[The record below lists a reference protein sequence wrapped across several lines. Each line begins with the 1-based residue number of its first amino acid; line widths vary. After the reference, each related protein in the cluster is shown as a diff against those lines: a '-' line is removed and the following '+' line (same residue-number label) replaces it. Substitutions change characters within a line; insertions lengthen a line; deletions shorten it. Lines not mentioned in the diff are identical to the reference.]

1 MMLTTSLNLM
11 AQTVGSIDTR
21 VNAPS
26 NASSN
31 APSNAPSNAADN
43 GPDKASGNP
52 ADGAPAK
59 TRPRIGLV
67 LSGGGARGYAHI
79 GVLQYLEKM
88 HIPVDYITG
97 TSIGALIGGLYA
109 SGISADVLQH
119 GLDTINLNDLVFDRN
134 DRAKLPQSQ
143 REDDFQYPISVN
155 AGFDHKKLKLAPGLI
170 QGNNLL
176 ALLQNLTQQL
186 PSDISFDQL
195 PIPFHAIATDLGR
208 GNEVILRQGS
218 LPEAMRA
225 SMAVPGLFAPFK
237 IKGQTLVDGGLVSN
251 LPVRQARDMGADIII
266 AVNIA
271 TPLQDPASFQSPS
284 AVAQQMLTILIQQN
298 VKAQEAL
305 LGKQDILIEP
315 NLPDLAL
322 TDTNQA
328 DNTIKAGLD
337 AAQRLS
343 QKLAPLSL
351 PEDQWKAYLAQRQ
364 AAVQPIKEVKIDKI
378 EIHTAGNIPPEYVRS
393 RVDIKEGD
401 TYDSAQLNQQLSQ
414 LSTHGDFSTL
424 RQEIFEENGKTVL
437 RIDAEDK
444 SWGPQYLLFGA
455 GFSSYL
461 NGKGGYNIQLG
472 HRYPWMNSSGLEWR
486 NDLTV
491 CDTYADLHTELRQP
505 LFGYGGIYIA
515 PYFDVNRRY
524 VDVYAN
530 NSLHG
535 TPSTQYR
542 IDKSTAGVDLG
553 VPISRLGEVR
563 LGVNYQ
569 DTTYSAAYNL
579 KLDDGTMLYDS
590 YKTDQPVAH
599 LQVTVDQLDDPLFPH
614 KGYYLYGEV
623 ERGFGVADYRY
634 STSQFKSLWA
644 SSSGSNTI
652 NLAFE
657 ADADLSSNDNGFGY
671 SLGGFQRLSA
681 YSTDK
686 FTGNYL
692 LYGRVTYL
700 HDLEDENLFG
710 LRKPVIGSSFEIGNV
725 WLTRKS
731 FGNGP
736 YRKSLSLFLGGNSP
750 IGPLYFGGAIGQ
762 RGNWNL
768 YVQLGRVF

>member
-1 MMLTTSLNLM
+1 MPAKLSLFRYRSLQHWILTPALLLALTTPCKLI
-11 AQTVGSIDTR
+11 AQTVTADS
-21 VNAPS
+21 AP
-26 NASSN
+26 
-31 APSNAPSNAADN
+31 DN
-43 GPDKASGNP
+43 
-52 ADGAPAK
+52 APAK
-59 TRPRIGLV
+59 SRPRIGLV

-109 SGISADVLQH
+109 SGIAPDVLQH
-119 GLDTINLNDLVFDRN
+119 GMDTINLNDLVFDRN
-134 DRAKLPQSQ
+134 DRTKLPQFQ
-143 REDDFQYPISVN
+143 REDDYQYPISIN
-155 AGFDHKKLKLAPGLI
+155 AGFGDKKLKLAPGLI

-186 PSDISFDQL
+186 PSDISFDKL
-195 PIPFHAIATDLGR
+195 PIPFHAIATDLGQ
-208 GNEVILRQGS
+208 GSEVILRDGS

-225 SMAVPGLFAPFK
+225 SMAVPGLFAPFQ
-237 IKGQTLVDGGLVSN
+237 IKGRTLVDGGLVSN
-251 LPVRQARDMGADIII
+251 LPIRQARDMGADIII

-271 TPLQDPASFQSPS
+271 TPLQDPTKFQSPS

-305 LGKQDILIEP
+305 LGKQDVLIEP
-315 NLPDLAL
+315 DLPDLAL

-343 QKLAPLSL
+343 QRLAPLSL

-364 AAVQPIKEVKIDKI
+364 AAIKPIQEVRIDAI
-378 EIHTAGNIPPEYVRS
+378 DIHTSGNIPPEYVRS
-393 RVDIKEGD
+393 RMNVKEGD
-401 TYDSAQLNQQLSQ
+401 VYDSSELNQQLSQ

-424 RQEIFEENGKTVL
+424 RQEIITENGKTVL

-461 NGKGGYNIQLG
+461 NGKGSYNIQLG

-486 NDLTV
+486 NDLTIG
-491 CDTYADLHTELRQP
+491 DTYDDLHTELRQP
-505 LFGYGGIYIA
+505 IFGYGGMYIA
-515 PYFDVNRRY
+515 PYVDVNRRY
-524 VDVYAN
+524 VDVYTS
-530 NSLHG
+530 NSLHD
-535 TPSTQYR
+535 TPATQYR
-542 IDKSTAGVDLG
+542 IDKTTTGVDLG
-553 VPISRLGEVR
+553 IPIARLGEIR
-563 LGVNYQ
+563 TGLNYQ
-569 DTTYSAAYNL
+569 NTNYSAVYNFNR
-579 KLDDGTMLYDS
+579 GRNQMLYSS
-590 YKTDQPVAH
+590 YRTDQPVAH
-599 LQVTVDQLDDPLFPH
+599 LQATVDQLDDPVFAH
-614 KGYYLYGEV
+614 KGYYLYGEL
-623 ERGFGVADYRY
+623 ERGFGVSDYRY
-634 STSQFKSLWA
+634 STSQFKGLWA
-644 SSSGSNTI
+644 SSSGRNTI

-657 ADADLSSNDNGFGY
+657 VDADLSSNNKGFGY

-700 HDLEDENLFG
+700 HDLENDNLFG
-710 LRKPVIGSSFEIGNV
+710 LRKPVVGSSFELGNV
-725 WLTRKS
+725 WLTRKT

-736 YRKSLSLFLGGNSP
+736 YRKSLSLFVGGNSP
-750 IGPLYFGGAIGQ
+750 IGTLYFGGALGV

>member
-1 MMLTTSLNLM
+1 M
-11 AQTVGSIDTR
+11 AQTVTAD
-21 VNAPS
+21 

-31 APSNAPSNAADN
+31 VTDN
-43 GPDKASGNP
+43 
-52 ADGAPAK
+52 APAK

-79 GVLQYLEKM
+79 GVLQYLERM

-109 SGISADVLQH
+109 SGISADALQH
-119 GLDTINLNDLVFDRN
+119 GLETINLNDLVFDRN
-134 DRAKLPQSQ
+134 DRTKLPQSQ
-143 REDDFQYPISVN
+143 REDDFQYPISIN
-155 AGFDHKKLKLAPGLI
+155 AGFGNNKLKLAPGLV

-176 ALLQNLTQQL
+176 ALLQNLTRQL
-186 PSDISFDQL
+186 PSDISFDEL
-195 PIPFHAIATDLGR
+195 PIPFHAIATDLR
-208 GNEVILRQGS
+208 QGNEVVLRQGS

-225 SMAVPGLFAPFK
+225 SMAIPGLFAPFN
-237 IKGQTLVDGGLVSN
+237 IKGQILVDGGLVSN

-271 TPLQDPASFQSPS
+271 TPLQDPASLQSPS
-284 AVAQQMLTILIQQN
+284 AVAQQMLTILLQQN

-315 NLPDLAL
+315 TLPDLAL
-322 TDTNQA
+322 TDTTQT
-328 DNTIKAGLD
+328 DSTIKAGLD

-351 PEDQWKAYLAQRQ
+351 SKDQWKAYLAQRQ
-364 AAVQPIKEVKIDKI
+364 AAIQPLKEVRIDQI
-378 EIHTAGNIPPEYVRS
+378 DIHTSGNIPPEYVRS
-393 RVDIKEGD
+393 RMNIKEGD
-401 TYDSAQLNQQLSQ
+401 VYDSAQLNQQLSQ
-414 LSTHGDFSTL
+414 LSTHGDFSTV
-424 RQEIFEENGKTVL
+424 RQEIIEQNGKTVL
-437 RIDAEDK
+437 RIDAEEK

-486 NDLTV
+486 NDLTIG
-491 CDTYADLHTELRQP
+491 DTYAELSTELRQP

-542 IDKSTAGVDLG
+542 IDKTSAGIDLG
-553 VPISRLGEVR
+553 IPIARLGEVR
-563 LGVNYQ
+563 TGFNYQ
-569 DTTYSAAYNL
+569 STNYSAAYNL
-579 KLDDGTMLYDS
+579 KLDNGTMLYDS
-590 YKTDQPVAH
+590 YQKNQPVAH
-599 LQVTVDQLDDPLFPH
+599 LQVTVDQLDDTLFPH
-614 KGYYLYGEV
+614 KGYYLSGEL
-623 ERGFGVADYRY
+623 ERGFGVSDYRY
-634 STSQFKSLWA
+634 STSQFKGLWA
-644 SSSGSNTI
+644 LSSGNNTI
-652 NLAFE
+652 NLALE
-657 ADADLSSNDNGFGY
+657 ADADLSSHDNGFGY

-686 FTGNYL
+686 LTGNYL
-692 LYGRVTYL
+692 LYGRITYL
-700 HDLEDENLFG
+700 YDLESENLFG
-710 LRKPVIGSSFEIGNV
+710 LRKPVIGSSVEIGNV
-725 WLTRKS
+725 WLTRNS

-736 YRKSLSLFLGGNSP
+736 YRKSLSLFLGGTSP